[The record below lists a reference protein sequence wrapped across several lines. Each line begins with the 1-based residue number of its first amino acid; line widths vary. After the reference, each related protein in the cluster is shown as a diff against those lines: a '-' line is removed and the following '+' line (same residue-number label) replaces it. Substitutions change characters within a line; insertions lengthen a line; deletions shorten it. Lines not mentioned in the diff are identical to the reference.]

1 MRLYGQAHQ
10 IAVPIPNGP
19 LSAERLAEIQAA
31 FEQQY
36 RQLYKRTT
44 PGVAVEAISW
54 RVVVSGPRPAL
65 SLRRAGAVG
74 GATVKGERPAYFPE
88 TDFTTTPVYDCYAL
102 TPGARFAGPAIVEER
117 ESTAIIG
124 PGAEVEVDAHSNLV
138 ITLPS

>member
-19 LSAERLAEIQAA
+19 LSAERLAEIRAA

-54 RVVVSGPRPAL
+54 RVVVSGPRPDL
-65 SLRRAGAVG
+65 SLRRPTAAHGQPI
-74 GATVKGERPAYFPE
+74 KWQRSAYFPE
-88 TDFTTTPVYDCYAL
+88 TGFTTTPVYDRYAL
-102 TPGARFAGPAIVEER
+102 TPGARISGPAIIEER
-117 ESTAIIG
+117 ESTAILG
-124 PGAEVEVDAHSNLV
+124 PNATAQIDPQFNLV
-138 ITLPS
+138 ITL